1 MPAFSPPSGKHR
13 VPSQCAISD
22 GVRRC
27 SLNLAAINA
36 DVPQLP
42 LVETAQDGQVCLM
55 CALGED
61 GRNPSIDQLEK
72 SSANGADRRPNV

>member
-1 MPAFSPPSGKHR
+1 MPAFLPPSGKHR
-13 VPSQCAISD
+13 VPLQGAISD
-22 GVRRC
+22 GVRRS
-27 SLNLAAINA
+27 SLDLAAIDA

-42 LVETAQDGQVCLM
+42 LVETAEDGQVCLM

-72 SSANGADRRPNV
+72 SCAKGADCRPNV